1 MKTGWCSPAP
11 QPPRGSSVGGVR
23 TGVVHTPYFFLFFHF
38 SKWRFSA
45 FWCIFSKFFY
55 VCSVYKIISLSKKCW
70 QWRQGGGRQICPC
83 VHPPMY
89 STQDT
94 TSSHYKARPVPRP
107 AVPQNTTE
115 PILVWGMSASHDSTW
130 GYTFTSVI
138 INLLRCDSTSE
149 WTRMRRWL
157 WYSPWGDVD
166 LLLIMSTNSTTS
178 YVGLSTVTCQRG
190 LSWVRRTRITTHINM
205 TGCEHKELTFKSSYL
220 EIWVWDLQGH
230 WKWRGSID
238 HVSCTFWYTYYTCI
252 LHIYNSLCIIHI
264 MHVYLR

>member
-1 MKTGWCSPAP
+1 LEHANPIVFWRHFKAHFA
-11 QPPRGSSVGGVR
+11 RGGSRIIWKQGGAVQHRSRRGVQVWEGSVQGLYIP
-23 TGVVHTPYFFLFFHF
+23 HIFFLFFHF

-115 PILVWGMSASHDSTW
+115 PILVWGMSASRDSTW

-220 EIWVWDLQGH
+220 IKHIL
-230 WKWRGSID
+230 I
-238 HVSCTFWYTYYTCI
+238 HVLYMYITY
-252 LHIYNSLCIIHI
+252 L
-264 MHVYLR
+264 